1 MNKLIGIVG
10 WSTGA
15 ESLGVSKPYLEYF
28 KSYSDN
34 LIILTP
40 NSVVENLDL
49 LVIPGGKDIVNSGGG
64 DFSFWNSD
72 AERFLEH
79 FDRYTLPK
87 YIEMKTPIYGICR
100 GMQTIIRHFGGKL
113 IQNISEEHKNSKDTE
128 DTKVNKLIY
137 TEKYKSLSK
146 DTIFVGSWHHQACDI
161 KDLPREFD
169 LIAHC
174 DNLVEFAKHKTL
186 PIIIEQSHPERNW
199 EDIERI
205 FINTLLEIN
214 ENKN

>member
-1 MNKLIGIVG
+1 MG
-10 WSTGA
+10 
-15 ESLGVSKPYLEYF
+15 
-28 KSYSDN
+28 
-34 LIILTP
+34 
-40 NSVVENLDL
+40 
-49 LVIPGGKDIVNSGGG
+49 
-64 DFSFWNSD
+64 
-72 AERFLEH
+72 
-79 FDRYTLPK
+79 
-87 YIEMKTPIYGICR
+87 TPIYGICR

-137 TEKYKSLSK
+137 TEKYKALSK

-161 KDLPREFD
+161 EDLPKEFD

-199 EDIERI
+199 EDVERI